1 MGIDPSTFSLNS
13 FLVVWFLQTIA
24 LLITALL
31 IPRFTIAGP
40 VSALKF
46 VVSLSLIN
54 TTLWNTNLF
63 STIPNSLTA
72 HSVTVVLANAVL
84 FWVLAKL
91 VHGVNIEGIMPA
103 IVGPIVFTII
113 SACTYSY
120 GKDVDWMSVF
130 HHAEKAVETARDV
143 LQEDKVEA
151 AAEAD
156 PSTNRAGLESK
167 SPRRTP
173 GRAGERVRVPH

>member
-1 MGIDPSTFSLNS
+1 MGFDPNTFSLSS
-13 FLVVWFLQTIA
+13 FILVWFLQTIA

-46 VVSLSLIN
+46 VVTLSLIN

-63 STIPNSLTA
+63 ATIPNSLTA
-72 HSVTVVLANAVL
+72 HSLTVVLANAVL

-91 VHGVNIEGIMPA
+91 VHGVNIDGIMPA

-113 SACTYSY
+113 SAGTYSF
-120 GKDVDWMSVF
+120 GKDIDWMSVF
-130 HHAEKAVETARDV
+130 HQAQKAVETARDV
-143 LQEDKVEA
+143 LQEDKIEA
-151 AAEAD
+151 AAEANQT
-156 PSTNRAGLESK
+156 PARAGLESK
-167 SPRRTP
+167 TPRRSTP
-173 GRAGERVRVPH
+173 GRAGEKGHR